1 MTNCQTAL
9 SNDRTFEMLS
19 KAWDW
24 AMEKEASLVVAST
37 TGATAEYLTRFSE
50 IKTGRVFIVTHHQK
64 RVSAADRFD
73 PSVFEKIRNAEYVFL
88 QDKYSVWPLSFVRF
102 LGNFLGVKPLNR
114 KERVLEEILGT
125 GGRVCFQITERVM
138 RQGYL
143 KPGDTVVAAA
153 GCRSGVN
160 TVLALKIRKH
170 RPHTIALQEI
180 IACERSCKKHS

>member
-1 MTNCQTAL
+1 MI
-9 SNDRTFEMLS
+9 S

-24 AMEKEASLVVAST
+24 AVEKEVPLIVAST
-37 TGATAEYLTRFSE
+37 TGATAEYLTRFTE
-50 IKTGRVFIVTHHQK
+50 KKTGRVFIVTHHQK
-64 RVSAADRFD
+64 RVSEADRFD
-73 PSVFEKIRNAEYVFL
+73 PSVFEKIRGGEYVFL
-88 QDKYSVWPLSFVRF
+88 QDGYSLWPLSFVRF
-102 LGNFLGVKPLNR
+102 LNKSLGLKPLTG

-160 TVLALKIRKH
+160 TVLALTIRKH
-170 RPHTIALQEI
+170 RPYAVALQEI
-180 IACERSCKKHS
+180 IACERGCRKHP